1 LDTKLKLEQLY
12 LPLNYGQTL
21 SNMKPNQN
29 PTYEDLEKLILKLK
43 SENKQNQLL
52 AHYDLLLKASEDM
65 ITIHDT
71 NGKCLYYSGP
81 TCYDIAPEDMLGK
94 MPSDLFEEAVSN
106 ALVEVF
112 NRVKSSGKSETIELN
127 FEWAGQKRWFSE
139 YIYPLK
145 DADGKVIEIVKVC
158 KDINERKVAEQE
170 VQKQNLTLLESE
182 RSYRDVV
189 ETSSD
194 LISTVDSKGKILF
207 INHASKKFYGLKPEE
222 CLGRFVFDFICPE
235 DTAYT
240 RAKFIEWQH
249 SKINNFHFEN
259 KQISVLGDVLETEWK
274 VNIQRN
280 GKKINKITAII
291 RDITEQNTVQQKL
304 IKANKRREQFL
315 NFFELSPNIMVIADP
330 NGAFIETNPAT
341 RKLLG
346 YSREEITGKPFIDF
360 VHPDDQQDT
369 LDEVEKRFKKSSSTN
384 FENRY
389 RHKNNVYVLL
399 SWDASYNNEE
409 GTIYA
414 TARDITNERRIES
427 ELIEAKE
434 QAEESDRLKSAF
446 LSNMSHEIRTP
457 MNGILGFSDLLKTPN
472 LSGKEQKQYISIIEK
487 SGKRM
492 LNILNDI
499 VSFSK
504 IESGLMEVN
513 IQEANINDQIDFVF
527 SFFKPEI
534 EGKGLRFLIKKPL
547 VEKEA
552 FIQSDAEK
560 IYGILTNLVKN
571 ALKFTKEGTIE
582 LGYTLRNLR
591 GLSELLFYVKDSG
604 IGIPKDRQL
613 PIFDRFIQADIAG
626 EMAYQGAGLGLS
638 ISKAYVELLGGKIWV
653 ESQEGKGSIFYFT
666 LPYLTKPK
674 QNL

>member
-1 LDTKLKLEQLY
+1 
-12 LPLNYGQTL
+12 
-21 SNMKPNQN
+21 MKPNQN
-29 PTYEDLEKLILKLK
+29 PTKKDLEKLILKLESK
-43 SENKQNQLL
+43 NKRTQLL

-65 ITIHDT
+65 ITIHDLD
-71 NGKCLYYSGP
+71 GKILSYNGP
-81 TCYDIAPEDMLGK
+81 TCYNVSSEDMVGK
-94 MPSDLFEEAVSN
+94 MPYDLLEKDVSN
-106 ALVEVF
+106 KLLEVF
-112 NRVKSSGKSETIELN
+112 NSVKNTGKSETIELN

-145 DADGKVIEIVKVC
+145 DANGEVVEMVKVC
-158 KDINERKVAEQE
+158 KDIHARKIAEQE
-170 VQKQNLTLLESE
+170 VEKQNETLLESE

-194 LISTVDSKGKILF
+194 LISIFDSKGKILF
-207 INHASKKFYGLKPEE
+207 INHASKKFFGLTPKE
-222 CLGRFVFDFICPE
+222 CVGRFVFDFIHPD

-240 RAKFIEWQH
+240 RAKFTEWAD
-249 SKINNFHFEN
+249 SKINSFHFEN
-259 KQISVLGDVLETEWK
+259 RQISVSGKVLEAEWK
-274 VNIQRN
+274 VNIQRK
-280 GKKINKITAII
+280 GNKIHKITSII
-291 RDITEQNTVQQKL
+291 RDITEQNTTQQKL
-304 IKANKRREQFL
+304 IKANKQREKFL

-330 NGAFIETNPAT
+330 TGAFIETNPAT

-360 VHPDDQQDT
+360 VHPDDQQET
-369 LDEVEKRFKKSSSTN
+369 LNAVEKRYIKSTSTN

-389 RHKNNVYVLL
+389 RNKNNAYVLL
-399 SWDASYNNEE
+399 SWNTFYDKEE
-409 GTIYA
+409 GTAYT
-414 TARDITNERRIES
+414 TARDITNERRIEA

-434 QAEESDRLKSAF
+434 QAEESDRLKSSF

-487 SGKRM
+487 SGIRM

-499 VSFSK
+499 VSVSK

-513 IQEANINDQIDFVF
+513 IQKANINEQMDFIF

-534 EGKGLRFLIKKPL
+534 EKKGLHFSIEKPL
-547 VEKEA
+547 VMKEA

-571 ALKFTKEGTIE
+571 ALKFTLEGGIE
-582 LGYTLRNLR
+582 LGYTLRNVN

-604 IGIPKDRQL
+604 IGIPKDKQL
-613 PIFDRFIQADIAG
+613 AIFDRFIQADITG

-638 ISKAYVELLGGKIWV
+638 ISKAYTELLGGRIWV
-653 ESQEGKGSIFYFT
+653 ESEEAEGSIFYFT
-666 LPYLTKPK
+666 LPYPTQP
-674 QNL
+674 

>member
-1 LDTKLKLEQLY
+1 
-12 LPLNYGQTL
+12 
-21 SNMKPNQN
+21 MKPNQN
-29 PTYEDLEKLILKLK
+29 PTYEDLEKLVLKLK

-65 ITIHDT
+65 ITIHDLD
-71 NGKCLYYSGP
+71 GKCLYYNGP
-81 TCYDIAPEDMLGK
+81 TCYDVSPEDIIGK
-94 MPSDLFEEAVSN
+94 MPSDLFEEDVSN
-106 ALVEVF
+106 ALMEVF
-112 NRVKSSGKSETIELN
+112 NKIKNTGKSETIEVHLD
-127 FEWAGQKRWFSE
+127 WLGQKKWFSE

-145 DADGKVIEIVKVC
+145 DATGKVVEIVKVC
-158 KDINERKVAEQE
+158 KDIHERKVAEQE
-170 VQKQNLTLLESE
+170 VKKQNKILLESE

-207 INHASKKFYGLKPEE
+207 INHASKKFYGLTPEE
-222 CLGRFVFDFICPE
+222 CLGRFVFDFIHPE
-235 DTAYT
+235 DTVYT
-240 RAKFIEWQH
+240 KAKFTEWEH
-249 SKINNFHFEN
+249 SRINNFLFEN
-259 KQISVLGDVLETEWK
+259 RQISVLGEVLETEWK
-274 VNIQRN
+274 VNIQRK
-280 GKKINKITAII
+280 GKKIHKITSII
-291 RDITEQNTVQQKL
+291 RDITEQNTTQQKL
-304 IKANKRREQFL
+304 IKANKQREQFL
-315 NFFELSPNIMVIADP
+315 NFFELSSNIMVIADRS
-330 NGAFIETNPAT
+330 GAFIEINPAT
-341 RKLLG
+341 KKLLG
-346 YSREEITGKPFIDF
+346 YSTEEITAKPFIEF
-360 VHPDDQQDT
+360 VHADDQQDT
-369 LDEVEKRFKKSSSTN
+369 LDEVERQIKRGSSTV

-389 RHKNNVYVLL
+389 LCKNNEYVLL
-399 SWDASYNNEE
+399 AWNASYSEEE
-409 GTIYA
+409 GFIYA
-414 TARDITNERRIES
+414 TARDITNERRIET
-427 ELIEAKE
+427 ELIKAKE

-472 LSGKEQKQYISIIEK
+472 LSGEEQQQYISIIEK

-499 VSFSK
+499 VSVSK

-513 IQEANINDQIDFVF
+513 IKEANINEQMDFVF
-527 SFFKPEI
+527 SFFKPEV
-534 EGKGLRFLIKKPL
+534 EGKGLHFLMKKPL

-582 LGYTLRNLR
+582 LGYTLRNLS

-613 PIFDRFIQADIAG
+613 PIFDRFIQADISG

-638 ISKAYVELLGGKIWV
+638 ISKAYVQLLGGKIWV
-653 ESQEGKGSIFYFT
+653 ESKERKGSVFYFT

-674 QNL
+674 KKNL

>member
-1 LDTKLKLEQLY
+1 M
-12 LPLNYGQTL
+12 N
-21 SNMKPNQN
+21 PNQN
-29 PTYEDLEKLILKLK
+29 PTYEDLEKLTIKLK
-43 SENKQNQLL
+43 SENKQTQLL
-52 AHYDLLLKASEDM
+52 AHYDLLLKASEDA
-65 ITIHDT
+65 ITVHDP
-71 NGKCLYYSGP
+71 NGKCLYYNGP
-81 TCYDIAPEDMLGK
+81 ICLEISPENMVGK
-94 MPSDLFEEAVSN
+94 MPSELYEEDVSN
-106 ALVEVF
+106 KLIEVF
-112 NRVKSSGKSETIELN
+112 NRVRHTGKSETVELN
-127 FEWAGQKRWFSE
+127 FELAGQKKWFSE

-145 DADGKVIEIVKVC
+145 NADGKVVEMVKVC
-158 KDINERKVAEQE
+158 KDIHALKVAKQE
-170 VQKQNLTLLESE
+170 VEKKSETLLESE

-189 ETSSD
+189 DTSSD
-194 LISTVDSKGKILF
+194 LISIFDSKGKIVF

-222 CLGRFVFDFICPE
+222 CLGRFVFDFIHPS

-240 RAKFIEWQH
+240 RAKFTEWAD
-249 SKINNFHFEN
+249 SKINSFHFEN
-259 KQISVLGDVLETEWK
+259 RQISVSGKVLETEWK
-274 VNIQRN
+274 VNIQRK
-280 GKKINKITAII
+280 GKKINKVTAII
-291 RDITEQNTVQQKL
+291 RDITEQNTTQQKL
-304 IKANKRREQFL
+304 IKANKQREKFL

-346 YSREEITGKPFIDF
+346 YSKEEITGKPFIDF
-360 VHPDDQQDT
+360 VHPDDRQDT

-389 RHKNNVYVLL
+389 RNKNNVYILL
-399 SWDASYNNEE
+399 SWSTFYNKEE
-409 GTIYA
+409 GTAYA
-414 TARDITNERRIES
+414 TARNITNERRIEA

-434 QAEESDRLKSAF
+434 KAEESDRLKSAF

-499 VSFSK
+499 VSVSK

-513 IQEANINDQIDFVF
+513 IQEANINDQMDFVF

-534 EGKGLRFLIKKPL
+534 EGKGLHFLIKKPL

-552 FIQSDAEK
+552 IIQSDTEK

-571 ALKFTKEGTIE
+571 AIKFTKEGTIE
-582 LGYTLRNLR
+582 LGYTLRNVS
-591 GLSELLFYVKDSG
+591 GLSEVLFYVKDSG
-604 IGIPKDRQL
+604 IGIAKDRQL
-613 PIFDRFIQADIAG
+613 PIFDRFVQADIAG

-638 ISKAYVELLGGKIWV
+638 ISKAYVALLGGNIWV
-653 ESQEGKGSIFYFT
+653 ESEEGKGSVFYFT
-666 LPYLTKPK
+666 LPYTAKPK
-674 QNL
+674 EKKLIEND